1 MKERAVSFRVVPMDA
16 HVFRKA
22 TKPRDPNGVKRKK
35 GKREREKK
43 KRKITVS
50 FGQIN
55 S

>member
-1 MKERAVSFRVVPMDA
+1 MDA

-35 GKREREKK
+35 RKERKKK